1 MAQIYFNIDI
11 HLAGTEA
18 LLRGLNLEQ
27 GGKVQKFFTSEVI
40 RLSDKYVPFRAGIL
54 KNSVHPAPDFSAIFY
69 TTPYARY
76 HWFGKLMV
84 DPITGKGSF
93 LIRRKADTGHGQ
105 THRRYSPIAIC
116 SIREHLC
123 EGLIGRNECG
133 KQKASRFWNLH
144 DCLSKGM
151 HIYDDY

>member
-1 MAQIYFNIDI
+1 MAQIYFDIDI
-11 HLAGTEA
+11 HLVGTEA

-93 LIRRKADTGHGQ
+93 FDPQEDVYKRQALNRETVRIIA
-105 THRRYSPIAIC
+105 RYSTRSEKAI
-116 SIREHLC
+116 RKMLKE
-123 EGLIGRNECG
+123 
-133 KQKASRFWNLH
+133 ASFAR
-144 DCLSKGM
+144 CV
-151 HIYDDY
+151 